1 MIDYGRLRV
10 LEAVAQASR
19 NYRATMVR
27 YIRDHARL
35 LDEGVPVEG
44 LIERTSDGFAAMA
57 IAEDALDDAL
67 TVLAWYEMSAEGG
80 E

>member
-35 LDEGVPVEG
+35 LDEGVPVEK

-57 IAEDALDDAL
+57 MAEDALDDAL

>member
-1 MIDYGRLRV
+1 MIDYGHLRV

-19 NYRATMVR
+19 DYRATMVR
-27 YIRDHARL
+27 YIRDQARL
-35 LDEGVPVEG
+35 LDEGVPVKG
-44 LIERTSDGFAAMA
+44 LIERTWDGFAAM
-57 IAEDALDDAL
+57 AEDALDDAL